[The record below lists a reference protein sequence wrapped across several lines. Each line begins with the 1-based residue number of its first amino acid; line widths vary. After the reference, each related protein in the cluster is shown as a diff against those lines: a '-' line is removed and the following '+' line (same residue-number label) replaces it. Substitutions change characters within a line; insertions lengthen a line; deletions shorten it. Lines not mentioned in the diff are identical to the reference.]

1 MPVVEKRSRK
11 DEKMVGMERRR
22 NTVSLQLV
30 RNRIGGVP
38 SCQGATI
45 WIADL
50 DCLLV

>member
-1 MPVVEKRSRK
+1 MPVVEKKNRK

-30 RNRIGGVP
+30 AESYRWR
-38 SCQGATI
+38 SLLSRRY
-45 WIADL
+45 DL